1 MLVKIAACVV
11 RHFCAKQRRTRHARS
26 SRQCD
31 CMSLHTARTLAE
43 SKRMSTLNQLLLH
56 VHATDA
62 CLPACPGRR
71 LNPSANYARS
81 TTESFKRALERA
93 LKQETASRQHICRA
107 GCANNS
113 TRTTR
118 AALARAQTRDW
129 PALAG
134 TGTFRVPTL
143 FSGLRQIRIPHVEG
157 WGPPDGAN
165 TTTGITFIIL
175 YYANRQQHSNIQ

>member
-93 LKQETASRQHICRA
+93 ERWSRKRHLDDT
-107 GCANNS
+107 S
-113 TRTTR
+113 V
-118 AALARAQTRDW
+118 ALAAQTTQLEPRELHSLVRRHATGQRS
-129 PALAG
+129 PALG
-134 TGTFRVPTL
+134 RFVYLHCSLGWDDSYTSCGRV
-143 FSGLRQIRIPHVEG
+143 
-157 WGPPDGAN
+157 GA
-165 TTTGITFIIL
+165 
-175 YYANRQQHSNIQ
+175 AWRS

>member
-1 MLVKIAACVV
+1 MNYSLLRSTANNNDAREDSSLCSVV

-93 LKQETASRQHICRA
+93 LKQETASRRHICRA

-134 TGTFRVPTL
+134 TGTFRIPPL
-143 FSGLRQIRIPHVEG
+143 FSGLRRFVYLMWKGGGRLAELIQ
-157 WGPPDGAN
+157 PPVS
-165 TTTGITFIIL
+165 L
-175 YYANRQQHSNIQ
+175 